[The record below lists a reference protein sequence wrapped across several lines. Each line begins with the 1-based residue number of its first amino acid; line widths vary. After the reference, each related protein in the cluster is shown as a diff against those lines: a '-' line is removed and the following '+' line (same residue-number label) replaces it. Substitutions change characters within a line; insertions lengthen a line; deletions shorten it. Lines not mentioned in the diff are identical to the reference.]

1 MFLFSNKMKSS
12 CLQAE
17 DQARTCSWNVN
28 VFQPLHSVVA
38 LINFALTKKVLIQR
52 RIQSPVKYLRRS
64 FFQVFNSFFNFL

>member
-12 CLQAE
+12 CVQAE

-38 LINFALTKKVLIQR
+38 LINFALTKK
-52 RIQSPVKYLRRS
+52 S
-64 FFQVFNSFFNFL
+64 FNSKAYSKPCQIFKTELFSSFQFVF